1 MGLLDL
7 NTITRRRI
15 AALEGKKA
23 LKSLEEG
30 TVTYLKAAEMAG
42 VSAWDFADIV
52 REKGAV
58 WISSRKNILSDIEKT
73 LE

>member
-1 MGLLDL
+1 
-7 NTITRRRI
+7 
-15 AALEGKKA
+15 